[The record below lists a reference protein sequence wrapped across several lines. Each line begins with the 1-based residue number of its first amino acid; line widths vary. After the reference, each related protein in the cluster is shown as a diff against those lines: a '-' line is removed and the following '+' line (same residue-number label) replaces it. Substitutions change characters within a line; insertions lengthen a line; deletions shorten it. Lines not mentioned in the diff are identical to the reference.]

1 TNQKQNPRLTDYRAV
16 ALGGAI
22 WAGAL
27 FQSATAPWRIAIAAL
42 ILAALSLISRKFRF
56 SVIIFA
62 LLLGSTVMSIRQAS
76 LAHSQISRFFMQS
89 ATITAEVVTDP
100 SKTSTGSYSFIA
112 RAVLVNNSSI
122 HYKLRVPI
130 RVMTSKQSITTLL
143 PGQRFSAQGRIVA
156 SKEARV
162 AALVVIKDDFHILTP
177 PSRWASALG
186 AIRLG
191 LRFLS
196 GDGNAGALIP
206 GMVLGDTSKQ
216 SVEFKN
222 SMRRSGLTHLV
233 AVSGANF
240 ALVSAFVLWMMQ
252 FLFARM
258 KFRLSATAISL
269 IAFIAL
275 VRPSPSVLRAAAMA
289 AVLLVAQG
297 TKKGRDSLPALGFAM
312 AAVVVVDPW
321 QARDA
326 GFALS
331 VLATAGLL
339 LFAPVLIEKLSI
351 HLPGKLAQA
360 LAPPIA
366 ATVFCSPII
375 VALSGYLAPMSVIAN
390 LLAAPFVAPITIVGF
405 IAALFS
411 PFAPLISTVLIWFI
425 RFPAGAIA
433 LIAHWASSF
442 PVLTLQSGKIGFL
455 IVASFTLGSW
465 LLKKW
470 FKHIIVFTLV
480 ILISITWLQR
490 WPGGDWQVANCDIGQ
505 GDSMVINLGNH
516 QGIVIDVG
524 PDSVA
529 EDRCLKALGIKE
541 IPLLI
546 LSHFHA
552 DHVAGLTG
560 AIKNRAV
567 GQVWVSVNSAPLIE
581 SAKAQAALKG
591 VEMIKAVR
599 GMSARVG
606 PLTIRVLWPTLSA
619 RSFEEMPGDGSQIN
633 NSSIATLITSDAFS
647 LFAGG
652 DLEPPVQEILVKDV
666 GPVDIY
672 KVCHHGS
679 KYQDL
684 AFMSALHPRISIISV
699 GAGNTYGHPAV
710 QTLQALARL
719 GSEVLRTDIDG
730 AVAVQVRN
738 HQFTVRRAKGRFNL
752 IRWG

>member
-1 TNQKQNPRLTDYRAV
+1 
-16 ALGGAI
+16 
-22 WAGAL
+22 
-27 FQSATAPWRIAIAAL
+27 
-42 ILAALSLISRKFRF
+42 
-56 SVIIFA
+56 
-62 LLLGSTVMSIRQAS
+62 MSIRQAS

-100 SKTSTGSYSFIA
+100 SKTSTGNYSFIA

-162 AALVVIKDDFHILTP
+162 AALVVIKDDIEIQTQ

-191 LRFLS
+191 LRSLS

-516 QGIVIDVG
+516 RGIVIDVG
-524 PDSVA
+524 PDPVA

-581 SAKAQAALKG
+581 SAKAQSALSG

-619 RSFEEMPGDGSQIN
+619 TSFEEMPGDGSQIN

-679 KYQDL
+679 RYQDL

>member
-1 TNQKQNPRLTDYRAV
+1 
-16 ALGGAI
+16 
-22 WAGAL
+22 
-27 FQSATAPWRIAIAAL
+27 
-42 ILAALSLISRKFRF
+42 
-56 SVIIFA
+56 
-62 LLLGSTVMSIRQAS
+62 MSIRQAS

-100 SKTSTGSYSFIA
+100 SKTSTGNYSFIA

-130 RVMTSKQSITTLL
+130 RVMTSKQSVTTLL

-162 AALVVIKDDFHILTP
+162 AALVVIKDDIEIQTQ

-191 LRFLS
+191 LRSLS

-455 IVASFTLGSW
+455 IIASFTLGSW

-524 PDSVA
+524 PDPVA

-567 GQVWVSVNSAPLIE
+567 GQVWVSVNSAPLVE
-581 SAKAQAALKG
+581 SAMAQSALSG

-619 RSFEEMPGDGSQIN
+619 TSFEEMPGDGSQIN
-633 NSSIATLITSDAFS
+633 NSSIAILITSDAFS

-679 KYQDL
+679 RYQDL

-710 QTLQALARL
+710 QTLQSLARL

-730 AVAVQVRN
+730 AIAVQVRN

>member
-1 TNQKQNPRLTDYRAV
+1 
-16 ALGGAI
+16 
-22 WAGAL
+22 
-27 FQSATAPWRIAIAAL
+27 
-42 ILAALSLISRKFRF
+42 
-56 SVIIFA
+56 
-62 LLLGSTVMSIRQAS
+62 MSIRQAS

-89 ATITAEVVTDP
+89 ANITAEVVTDP
-100 SKTSTGSYSFIA
+100 SKTSTGNYSFIA

-130 RVMTSKQSITTLL
+130 RVMTSKQSVTTLL

-162 AALVVIKDDFHILTP
+162 AALVVIKDDIEIQTQ

-191 LRFLS
+191 LRSLS

-455 IVASFTLGSW
+455 IIASFTLGSW

-516 QGIVIDVG
+516 RGIVIDVG
-524 PDSVA
+524 PDPVA

-619 RSFEEMPGDGSQIN
+619 TSFEEMPGDGSQIN

-679 KYQDL
+679 RYQDL

>member
-1 TNQKQNPRLTDYRAV
+1 MQN
-16 ALGGAI
+16 
-22 WAGAL
+22 
-27 FQSATAPWRIAIAAL
+27 AT
-42 ILAALSLISRKFRF
+42 
-56 SVIIFA
+56 V
-62 LLLGSTVMSIRQAS
+62 
-76 LAHSQISRFFMQS
+76 
-89 ATITAEVVTDP
+89 TAEVVTDP

-130 RVMTSKQSITTLL
+130 RVMTSDQSVTQLL

-162 AALVVIKDDFHILTP
+162 AALVVIKSDIEIQTQ
-177 PSRWASALG
+177 PSHWASALG

-191 LRFLS
+191 LRSLS
-196 GDGNAGALIP
+196 GDGDAGALIP

-216 SVEFKN
+216 SSDFKN
-222 SMRRSGLTHLV
+222 SMKRSGLTHLV

-258 KFRLSATAISL
+258 KFRLTATAISL

-289 AVLLVAQG
+289 AVLLIAQG
-297 TKKGRDSLPALGFAM
+297 TKRGRDSLPALGFAM
-312 AAVVVVDPW
+312 AAVVIVDPW

-339 LFAPVLIEKLSI
+339 LFAPVLIEKMRTRM
-351 HLPGKLAQA
+351 PEKLAQA

-366 ATVFCSPII
+366 AIVFCSPII

-411 PFAPLISTVLIWFI
+411 PIAPLLSTILMWFI

-433 LIAHWASSF
+433 LIADWASSF
-442 PVLTLQSGKIGFL
+442 PVLTLRTGKIGFL
-455 IVASFTLGSW
+455 IVASFTLISW

-470 FKHIIVFTLV
+470 LKQIIIFTLV
-480 ILISITWLQR
+480 VLISITWLQR

-516 QGIVIDVG
+516 RGLVIDVG
-524 PDSVA
+524 PDPVA
-529 EDRCLKALGIKE
+529 EDRCLKALGINE

-552 DHVAGLTG
+552 DHVAGLPG
-560 AIKNRAV
+560 ALKNRTV
-567 GQVWVSVNSAPLIE
+567 GQVWVSVNSAPLVE
-581 SAKAQAALKG
+581 SAMAQSALKG

-599 GMSARVG
+599 GMSSKLG
-606 PLTIRVLWPTLSA
+606 PLTIKVLWPTLSA
-619 RSFEEMPGDGSQIN
+619 TSFAEMPGDGSQIN
-633 NSSIATLITSDAFS
+633 NSSIATLITGDAFS
-647 LFAGG
+647 IFAGG
-652 DLEPPVQEILVKDV
+652 DIEPPVQEILVKDV

-672 KVCHHGS
+672 KVSHHGS
-679 KYQDL
+679 RYQDL
-684 AFMSALHPRISIISV
+684 AFMAALHPRISIISV
-699 GAGNTYGHPAV
+699 GVGNTYGHPAV
-710 QTLQALARL
+710 QTLGALARL
-719 GSEVLRTDIDG
+719 GSEVVRTDIDG
-730 AVAVQVRN
+730 AIAVQVRN
-738 HQFTVRRAKGRFNL
+738 HQVTVRRAKGRFNL

>member
-1 TNQKQNPRLTDYRAV
+1 
-16 ALGGAI
+16 
-22 WAGAL
+22 
-27 FQSATAPWRIAIAAL
+27 
-42 ILAALSLISRKFRF
+42 
-56 SVIIFA
+56 
-62 LLLGSTVMSIRQAS
+62 MSIRQAS

-100 SKTSTGSYSFIA
+100 SKTSTGNYSFIA

-130 RVMTSKQSITTLL
+130 RVMTSKQSVTTLL
-143 PGQRFSAQGRIVA
+143 PGQRFSAEGRIVA

-162 AALVVIKDDFHILTP
+162 AALVVIKDDIEIQTQ

-191 LRFLS
+191 LRSLS

-216 SVEFKN
+216 SADFKN

-411 PFAPLISTVLIWFI
+411 PFAPLLSTVLIWFI

-455 IVASFTLGSW
+455 IIASFTLGSW

-524 PDSVA
+524 PDAVA

-606 PLTIRVLWPTLSA
+606 PLTIRVPWPTLSA
-619 RSFEEMPGDGSQIN
+619 TSFEEMPGDGSQIN

-679 KYQDL
+679 RYQDL

-730 AVAVQVRN
+730 AIAVQVRN

>member
-1 TNQKQNPRLTDYRAV
+1 MQN
-16 ALGGAI
+16 
-22 WAGAL
+22 
-27 FQSATAPWRIAIAAL
+27 AT
-42 ILAALSLISRKFRF
+42 
-56 SVIIFA
+56 V
-62 LLLGSTVMSIRQAS
+62 
-76 LAHSQISRFFMQS
+76 
-89 ATITAEVVTDP
+89 TAEVVTDP

-130 RVMTSKQSITTLL
+130 RVMTSDQSVTQLL

-162 AALVVIKDDFHILTP
+162 AALVVIKSDIEIQTQ
-177 PSRWASALG
+177 PSHWASALG

-191 LRFLS
+191 LRSLS
-196 GDGNAGALIP
+196 GDGDAGALIP

-216 SVEFKN
+216 SSDFKN
-222 SMRRSGLTHLV
+222 SMKRSGLTHLV

-258 KFRLSATAISL
+258 KFRLTATAISL

-289 AVLLVAQG
+289 AVLLIAQG
-297 TKKGRDSLPALGFAM
+297 TKRGRDSLPALGFAM
-312 AAVVVVDPW
+312 AAVVIVDPW

-339 LFAPVLIEKLSI
+339 LFAPVLIEKMRTRM
-351 HLPGKLAQA
+351 PEKLAQA

-366 ATVFCSPII
+366 AIVFCSPII

-411 PFAPLISTVLIWFI
+411 PIAPLLSTILMWFI

-433 LIAHWASSF
+433 LIADWASSF
-442 PVLTLQSGKIGFL
+442 PVLTLRTGKIGFL
-455 IVASFTLGSW
+455 IVASFTLISW

-470 FKHIIVFTLV
+470 LKQIIIFTLV
-480 ILISITWLQR
+480 VLISITWLQR

-516 QGIVIDVG
+516 RGLVIDVG
-524 PDSVA
+524 PDPVA
-529 EDRCLKALGIKE
+529 EDRCLKALGINE

-552 DHVAGLTG
+552 DHVAGLPG
-560 AIKNRAV
+560 ALKNRTV
-567 GQVWVSVNSAPLIE
+567 GQVWVSVNSAPLVE
-581 SAKAQAALKG
+581 SAMAQSALKG
-591 VEMIKAVR
+591 VEIIKAVR
-599 GMSARVG
+599 GMSSKLG
-606 PLTIRVLWPTLSA
+606 PLTIKVLWPTLSA
-619 RSFEEMPGDGSQIN
+619 TSFAEMPGDGSQIN
-633 NSSIATLITSDAFS
+633 NSSIATLITGDAFS
-647 LFAGG
+647 IFAGG
-652 DLEPPVQEILVKDV
+652 DIEPPVQEILVKDV

-672 KVCHHGS
+672 KVSHHGS
-679 KYQDL
+679 RYQDL
-684 AFMSALHPRISIISV
+684 AFMAALHPRISIISV

-710 QTLQALARL
+710 QTLDALARL
-719 GSEVLRTDIDG
+719 GSEVVRTDIDG
-730 AVAVQVRN
+730 AIAVQVRN
-738 HQFTVRRAKGRFNL
+738 HHFTIRKAKGRFNL

>member
-1 TNQKQNPRLTDYRAV
+1 
-16 ALGGAI
+16 
-22 WAGAL
+22 
-27 FQSATAPWRIAIAAL
+27 
-42 ILAALSLISRKFRF
+42 
-56 SVIIFA
+56 
-62 LLLGSTVMSIRQAS
+62 MSIRQAS

-100 SKTSTGSYSFIA
+100 SKTSTGDYSFIA

-130 RVMTSKQSITTLL
+130 RVMTSKQSVTTLL
-143 PGQRFSAQGRIVA
+143 PGQRFSAEGRIVA

-162 AALVVIKDDFHILTP
+162 AALVLIKDDIEIQTQ

-191 LRFLS
+191 LRSLS

-455 IVASFTLGSW
+455 IIASFTLGSW

-516 QGIVIDVG
+516 RGIVVDVG
-524 PDSVA
+524 PDAVA
-529 EDRCLKALGIKE
+529 EDRCLKALEIKE

-619 RSFEEMPGDGSQIN
+619 TSFEEMPGDGSQIN

-679 KYQDL
+679 RYQDL

>member
-1 TNQKQNPRLTDYRAV
+1 
-16 ALGGAI
+16 
-22 WAGAL
+22 
-27 FQSATAPWRIAIAAL
+27 
-42 ILAALSLISRKFRF
+42 
-56 SVIIFA
+56 
-62 LLLGSTVMSIRQAS
+62 MSIRQAS

-100 SKTSTGSYSFIA
+100 SKTSTGNYSFIA

-130 RVMTSKQSITTLL
+130 RVMTSKQSVTTLL

-162 AALVVIKDDFHILTP
+162 AALVVLKDDIEIQTR

-191 LRFLS
+191 LRSLS

-411 PFAPLISTVLIWFI
+411 PFAPLLSTVLIWFI

-455 IVASFTLGSW
+455 IIASFTLGSW

-524 PDSVA
+524 PDAVA

-552 DHVAGLTG
+552 DHVAGLPG
-560 AIKNRAV
+560 AIKNRTV
-567 GQVWVSVNSAPLIE
+567 GQVWVSVNSAPLVE
-581 SAKAQAALKG
+581 SAMAQAALKG

-619 RSFEEMPGDGSQIN
+619 TSFEEMPGDGSQIN

-679 KYQDL
+679 RYQDL

-730 AVAVQVRN
+730 AIAVQVRN

>member
-1 TNQKQNPRLTDYRAV
+1 MQN
-16 ALGGAI
+16 
-22 WAGAL
+22 
-27 FQSATAPWRIAIAAL
+27 AT
-42 ILAALSLISRKFRF
+42 
-56 SVIIFA
+56 V
-62 LLLGSTVMSIRQAS
+62 
-76 LAHSQISRFFMQS
+76 
-89 ATITAEVVTDP
+89 TAEVVTDP

-130 RVMTSKQSITTLL
+130 RVMTSDQSVTQLL

-162 AALVVIKDDFHILTP
+162 AALVVIKSDIEIQTQ
-177 PSRWASALG
+177 PSHWASALG

-191 LRFLS
+191 LRSLS
-196 GDGNAGALIP
+196 GDGDAGALIP

-216 SVEFKN
+216 SSDFKN
-222 SMRRSGLTHLV
+222 SMKRSGLTHLV

-258 KFRLSATAISL
+258 KFRLTATAISL

-289 AVLLVAQG
+289 AVLLIAQG
-297 TKKGRDSLPALGFAM
+297 TKRGRDSLPALGFAM
-312 AAVVVVDPW
+312 AAVVIVDPW

-339 LFAPVLIEKLSI
+339 LFAPVLIEKMRTRM
-351 HLPGKLAQA
+351 PEKLAQA

-366 ATVFCSPII
+366 AIVFCSPII

-411 PFAPLISTVLIWFI
+411 PIAPLLSTILMWFI

-433 LIAHWASSF
+433 LIADWASSF
-442 PVLTLQSGKIGFL
+442 PVLTLRTGKIGFL
-455 IVASFTLGSW
+455 IVASFTLISW
-465 LLKKW
+465 LLKRW
-470 FKHIIVFTLV
+470 FKHIIIFTLV
-480 ILISITWLQR
+480 VLISITWLQR

-516 QGIVIDVG
+516 RGLVIDVG
-524 PDSVA
+524 PDPVA
-529 EDRCLKALGIKE
+529 EDRCLKALGINE

-552 DHVAGLTG
+552 DHVAGLPG
-560 AIKNRAV
+560 ALKNRTV
-567 GQVWVSVNSAPLIE
+567 GQVWVSVNSAPLVE
-581 SAKAQAALKG
+581 SAMAQSALKG

-599 GMSARVG
+599 GMSSKLGV
-606 PLTIRVLWPTLSA
+606 LTIKVLWPTLSA
-619 RSFEEMPGDGSQIN
+619 TSFAEMPGDGSQIN
-633 NSSIATLITSDAFS
+633 NSSIATLITCDAFS
-647 LFAGG
+647 IFAGG
-652 DLEPPVQEILVKDV
+652 DIEPPVQEILVKDV

-672 KVCHHGS
+672 KVSHHGS
-679 KYQDL
+679 RYQDL
-684 AFMSALHPRISIISV
+684 AFMAALHPRISIISV
-699 GAGNTYGHPAV
+699 GVGNTYGHPAV
-710 QTLQALARL
+710 QTLGALARL
-719 GSEVLRTDIDG
+719 GSEVVRTDIDG
-730 AVAVQVRN
+730 AIAVQVRN

>member
-1 TNQKQNPRLTDYRAV
+1 
-16 ALGGAI
+16 
-22 WAGAL
+22 L
-27 FQSATAPWRIAIAAL
+27 FQSATAPWRISVAAL
-42 ILAALSLISRKFRF
+42 ILAALSIISRKVRF
-56 SVIIFA
+56 SVIICA

-76 LAHSQISRFFMQS
+76 LADSQISRFFMQS

-100 SKTSTGSYSFIA
+100 SKTTTGNYSFIA
-112 RAVLVNNSSI
+112 RAVLINNSSI

-130 RVMTSKQSITTLL
+130 RVMTSNQSVTTLL
-143 PGQRFSAQGRIVA
+143 PGQRFNAQGRIVA

-162 AALVVIKDDFHILTP
+162 AALVVIKDDIQIQTQA
-177 PSRWASALG
+177 SRWASALG

-191 LRFLS
+191 LRALS
-196 GDGNAGALIP
+196 GDGDAGALIP

-216 SVEFKN
+216 SPEFKN
-222 SMRRSGLTHLV
+222 SMKRSGLTHLV

-258 KFRLSATAISL
+258 KFRLSATALSL

-297 TKKGRDSLPALGFAM
+297 TKRGRDSLPALGFAM
-312 AAVVVVDPW
+312 AAVVIIDPW

-339 LFAPVLIEKLSI
+339 LFAPVLIEKLST
-351 HLPGKLAQA
+351 HMPGKLAQA

-375 VALSGYLAPMSVIAN
+375 VALSGYLAPMGVIAN

-411 PFAPLISTVLIWFI
+411 PFAPMLSTVLIWFI

-442 PVLTLQSGKIGFL
+442 PVLNLRTGKIGFL
-455 IVASFTLGSW
+455 IVAVFTLGSW

-470 FKHIIVFTLV
+470 FKHIIIFTLV
-480 ILISITWLQR
+480 VLISITWLQR

-516 QGIVIDVG
+516 RGIVIDVG
-524 PDSVA
+524 PDAVA
-529 EDRCLKALGIKE
+529 EDRCLKALGINE

-552 DHVAGLTG
+552 DHVAGLPG
-560 AIKNRAV
+560 AIRNRTV
-567 GQVWVSVNSAPLIE
+567 GQVWVSVNSAPLVE
-581 SAKAQAALKG
+581 SAMAQAALKG
-591 VEMIKAVR
+591 IEMIKAVR
-599 GMSARVG
+599 GMSSRVG
-606 PLTIRVLWPTLSA
+606 PFTINVLWPTLSA
-619 RSFEEMPGDGSQIN
+619 ISFAEMPGDGSQVN
-633 NSSIATLITSDAFS
+633 NSSIATLITSAEFS
-647 LFAGG
+647 IFAGG
-652 DLEPPVQEILVKDV
+652 DIEPPVQEVLVKDV
-666 GPVDIY
+666 APVDIY
-672 KVCHHGS
+672 KVSHHGS
-679 KYQDL
+679 RYQDL
-684 AFMSALHPRISIISV
+684 AFMAALHPRISIISV

-710 QTLQALARL
+710 QTLEALARL
-719 GSEVLRTDIDG
+719 GSEVVRTDIDG
-730 AVAVQVRN
+730 AIAVQVRN

>member
-1 TNQKQNPRLTDYRAV
+1 L
-16 ALGGAI
+16 I
-22 WAGAL
+22 
-27 FQSATAPWRIAIAAL
+27 QSATTPWRISFAAL
-42 ILAALSLISRKFRF
+42 AVGALSFISRKARF
-56 SVIIFA
+56 SVIICA

-76 LAHSQISRFFMQS
+76 LAHSQITRFFMQS
-89 ATITAEVVTDP
+89 ATVTAEVVTDA
-100 SKTSTGSYSFIA
+100 SKTSTGNYSFIA
-112 RAVLVNNSSI
+112 RAVFVNNSSI

-130 RVMTSKQSITTLL
+130 RVMTSNQDVTKLL

-162 AALVVIKDDFHILTP
+162 AALVVIKDGIEIQTKASH
-177 PSRWASALG
+177 WASALG

-191 LRFLS
+191 LRSLS

-216 SVEFKN
+216 SAEFKN
-222 SMRRSGLTHLV
+222 SMKRSGLTHLV

-252 FLFARM
+252 FLFTRM
-258 KFRLSATAISL
+258 KFRLTATAISL

-289 AVLLVAQG
+289 AVLLIAQG
-297 TKKGRDSLPALGFAM
+297 TKRARDSLPALGFAM
-312 AAVVVVDPW
+312 AAVVIVDPW

-331 VLATAGLL
+331 VLATGGLL
-339 LFAPVLIEKLSI
+339 LFAPVLVEKLSS
-351 HLPGKLAQA
+351 HVPEKLAQA

-366 ATVFCSPII
+366 AIVFCSPII

-390 LLAAPFVAPITIVGF
+390 LFAAPFVAPITIVGF

-411 PFAPLISTVLIWFI
+411 PFLPFISSVLIWFI

-433 LIAHWASSF
+433 LIAHWASNF
-442 PVLTLQSGKIGFL
+442 PVLTLRTGKIGFL
-455 IVASFTLGSW
+455 IVATFTLLAW
-465 LLKKW
+465 LFKKW
-470 FKHIIVFTLV
+470 FKYITIFTLIV
-480 ILISITWLQR
+480 LISITWLQR
-490 WPGGDWQVANCDIGQ
+490 WPGGDWEIANCDIGQ

-524 PDSVA
+524 PDAVA
-529 EDRCLKALGIKE
+529 EDRCLKALGIQQ

-552 DHVAGLTG
+552 DHVAGLPG
-560 AIKNRAV
+560 AIKNRV
-567 GQVWVSVNSAPLIE
+567 IGQVWVSVNSAPLVE
-581 SAKAQAALKG
+581 SAMAHSALEG
-591 VEMIKAVR
+591 VEIIKAVR
-599 GMSARVG
+599 GMSSRVG
-606 PLTIRVLWPTLSA
+606 KLTIKVLWPTLSA
-619 RSFEEMPGDGSQIN
+619 TRFEEMPGEGSQIN
-633 NSSIATLITSDAFS
+633 NSSIATLITSDSFS
-647 LFAGG
+647 IFAGG
-652 DLEPPVQEILVKDV
+652 DLEPPVQQILIKDV
-666 GPVDIY
+666 APVDIY

-679 KYQDL
+679 RYQDL
-684 AFMSALHPRISIISV
+684 AFMAALHPRISIISV
-699 GAGNTYGHPAV
+699 GVGNTYGHPAV
-710 QTLQALARL
+710 QTLDALARL

-730 AVAVQVRN
+730 AIAVQVRN
-738 HQFTVRRAKGRFNL
+738 HQFTIRKAKGRFNL

>member
-1 TNQKQNPRLTDYRAV
+1 
-16 ALGGAI
+16 
-22 WAGAL
+22 
-27 FQSATAPWRIAIAAL
+27 
-42 ILAALSLISRKFRF
+42 
-56 SVIIFA
+56 
-62 LLLGSTVMSIRQAS
+62 MSIRQAS
-76 LAHSQISRFFMQS
+76 LADSQISRFFMQS

-100 SKTSTGSYSFIA
+100 NKTSTGNYSFIA

-130 RVMTSKQSITTLL
+130 RVMTSKQSVTTLL
-143 PGQRFSAQGRIVA
+143 PGQRFSTQGRIVA
-156 SKEARV
+156 SNEARV
-162 AALVVIKDDFHILTP
+162 AALVVIKDDIVIQTQA
-177 PSRWASALG
+177 SRWASALG
-186 AIRLG
+186 TIRLG
-191 LRFLS
+191 LRSLS

-216 SVEFKN
+216 SAEFKN
-222 SMRRSGLTHLV
+222 SMKRSGLTHLV

-297 TKKGRDSLPALGFAM
+297 TKRGRDSLPALGFAM
-312 AAVVVVDPW
+312 AAVVIVDPW

-339 LFAPVLIEKLSI
+339 LFAPVLIEKLST
-351 HLPGKLAQA
+351 HMPDKLAQA

-366 ATVFCSPII
+366 AIVFCSPII

-411 PFAPLISTVLIWFI
+411 PLVPLLSTVLIWFI

-442 PVLTLQSGKIGFL
+442 PVLTLRTGKIGFI
-455 IVASFTLGSW
+455 IVAGFTLGSW
-465 LLKKW
+465 LFKKW
-470 FKHIIVFTLV
+470 FKHILVFTLI

-524 PDSVA
+524 PDAVA
-529 EDRCLKALGIKE
+529 EDRCLKALGINE

-552 DHVAGLTG
+552 DHVAGLPG

-567 GQVWVSVNSAPLIE
+567 GHVWVSVNAAPLVE
-581 SAKAQAALKG
+581 SAMAQSALSG

-599 GMSARVG
+599 GMSAKVG
-606 PLTIRVLWPTLSA
+606 PLAINVLWPTLSA
-619 RSFEEMPGDGSQIN
+619 TSFEEMPGEGSQIN

-647 LFAGG
+647 IFAGG
-652 DLEPPVQEILVKDV
+652 DLEPPVQQILVKDV
-666 GPVDIY
+666 FPVDIY

-679 KYQDL
+679 RYQDL

-710 QTLQALARL
+710 QTLDALARL
-719 GSEVLRTDIDG
+719 GSQVVRTDIDG
-730 AVAVQVRN
+730 AIAVQVRN

>member
-1 TNQKQNPRLTDYRAV
+1 
-16 ALGGAI
+16 
-22 WAGAL
+22 
-27 FQSATAPWRIAIAAL
+27 
-42 ILAALSLISRKFRF
+42 
-56 SVIIFA
+56 
-62 LLLGSTVMSIRQAS
+62 MSIRQAS

-100 SKTSTGSYSFIA
+100 SKTSTGNYSFIA

-130 RVMTSKQSITTLL
+130 RVMTSKQSVTTLL

-162 AALVVIKDDFHILTP
+162 AALVVIKDDIEIQTQ

-191 LRFLS
+191 LRSLS

-455 IVASFTLGSW
+455 IIASFTLGSW

-516 QGIVIDVG
+516 RGIVIDVG
-524 PDSVA
+524 PDPVA

-606 PLTIRVLWPTLSA
+606 TLTIRVLWPTLSA
-619 RSFEEMPGDGSQIN
+619 TSFEEMPGDGSQIN

-679 KYQDL
+679 RYQDL

>member
-1 TNQKQNPRLTDYRAV
+1 
-16 ALGGAI
+16 
-22 WAGAL
+22 
-27 FQSATAPWRIAIAAL
+27 
-42 ILAALSLISRKFRF
+42 
-56 SVIIFA
+56 
-62 LLLGSTVMSIRQAS
+62 
-76 LAHSQISRFFMQS
+76 MQS

-100 SKTSTGSYSFIA
+100 SKTSTGNYSFIA
-112 RAVLVNNSSI
+112 RAILVNNSSI
-122 HYKLRVPI
+122 YYKLRVPI
-130 RVMTSKQSITTLL
+130 RVMTSNQSVTVLL
-143 PGQRFSAQGRIVA
+143 PGQRISAQGRIVA

-162 AALVVIKDDFHILTP
+162 AALVVIKDDIQIQTQ
-177 PSRWASALG
+177 PSRWANGLG

-191 LRFLS
+191 LRSLS

-216 SVEFKN
+216 SAEFKN

-297 TKKGRDSLPALGFAM
+297 TKRRRDSLPALGLAM
-312 AAVVVVDPW
+312 AAVVIVDPW

-339 LFAPVLIEKLSI
+339 LFAPVLIEKLSARM
-351 HLPGKLAQA
+351 PVKLAQA

-375 VALSGYLAPMSVIAN
+375 VALSGYLAPMSIIAN

-411 PFAPLISTVLIWFI
+411 PFASFISSVLIWFI

-442 PVLTLQSGKIGFL
+442 PVLTLQTGKIGFL
-455 IVASFTLGSW
+455 IVASFTLLAW
-465 LLKKW
+465 LFKKW
-470 FKHIIVFTLV
+470 FKYIVIFTLI

-516 QGIVIDVG
+516 RGIVIDVG
-524 PDSVA
+524 PDPVA

-552 DHVAGLTG
+552 DHVAGLPG
-560 AIKNRAV
+560 ALNKRTV
-567 GQVWVSVNSAPLIE
+567 GQVWVSVNSAPLVE
-581 SAKAQAALKG
+581 SAMAGSALAG

-599 GMSARVG
+599 GMGARVG
-606 PLTIRVLWPTLSA
+606 ALSINVLWPTLSA
-619 RSFEEMPGDGSQIN
+619 TSFEEMPGDGSQIN

-647 LFAGG
+647 IFAGG
-652 DLEPPVQEILVKDV
+652 DIEPPVQEILVKDV

-672 KVCHHGS
+672 KVSHHGS
-679 KYQDL
+679 RYQDV

-710 QTLQALARL
+710 QTLDALTRL

-730 AVAVQVRN
+730 AIAVQVRN
-738 HQFTVRRAKGRFNL
+738 HQFTVRKAKGRFNL

>member
-1 TNQKQNPRLTDYRAV
+1 
-16 ALGGAI
+16 
-22 WAGAL
+22 
-27 FQSATAPWRIAIAAL
+27 
-42 ILAALSLISRKFRF
+42 
-56 SVIIFA
+56 
-62 LLLGSTVMSIRQAS
+62 MSIRQAS

-100 SKTSTGSYSFIA
+100 SKTSTGNYSFIA

-130 RVMTSKQSITTLL
+130 RVMTSKQSVTTLL
-143 PGQRFSAQGRIVA
+143 PGQRFSAEGRIVA

-162 AALVVIKDDFHILTP
+162 AALVVIKDDIEIQTQA
-177 PSRWASALG
+177 SRWASALG

-191 LRFLS
+191 LRSLS

-411 PFAPLISTVLIWFI
+411 PFAPLVSTVLIWFI
-425 RFPAGAIA
+425 RFPAEAIA
-433 LIAHWASSF
+433 LIAHWASTF
-442 PVLTLQSGKIGFL
+442 PVLTLRTGKIGFL
-455 IVASFTLGSW
+455 IVALFALGSW
-465 LLKKW
+465 LFKKW

-480 ILISITWLQR
+480 VLISITWLQR

-524 PDSVA
+524 PDAVA
-529 EDRCLKALGIKE
+529 EDRCLKALGINK

-552 DHVAGLTG
+552 DHVAGLPG
-560 AIKNRAV
+560 ALKNRAV

-591 VEMIKAVR
+591 VEIIKAVR

-619 RSFEEMPGDGSQIN
+619 TSFEEMPGDGSQIN

-679 KYQDL
+679 RYQDL

>member
-1 TNQKQNPRLTDYRAV
+1 
-16 ALGGAI
+16 
-22 WAGAL
+22 
-27 FQSATAPWRIAIAAL
+27 
-42 ILAALSLISRKFRF
+42 
-56 SVIIFA
+56 
-62 LLLGSTVMSIRQAS
+62 MSIRQAS

-130 RVMTSKQSITTLL
+130 RVMTSKQSVTTLL

-162 AALVVIKDDFHILTP
+162 AALVVIKDDIEIQTQ

-339 LFAPVLIEKLSI
+339 LFAPVIIEKLSI

-433 LIAHWASSF
+433 LIAHWASTF
-442 PVLTLQSGKIGFL
+442 PVLTLRTGKIGFL
-455 IVASFTLGSW
+455 IVALFALASW
-465 LLKKW
+465 LFKKW
-470 FKHIIVFTLV
+470 FKQIIVFTLV

-524 PDSVA
+524 PDAVA
-529 EDRCLKALGIKE
+529 EDRCLKALGIRK

-567 GQVWVSVNSAPLIE
+567 GQVWVSVNSAPQNE

-619 RSFEEMPGDGSQIN
+619 TSFEEMPGDGSQIN

-679 KYQDL
+679 RYQDL

-710 QTLQALARL
+710 QTLEALARL

-730 AVAVQVRN
+730 AIAVQVRN

>member
-1 TNQKQNPRLTDYRAV
+1 
-16 ALGGAI
+16 
-22 WAGAL
+22 
-27 FQSATAPWRIAIAAL
+27 
-42 ILAALSLISRKFRF
+42 
-56 SVIIFA
+56 
-62 LLLGSTVMSIRQAS
+62 MSIRQAS

-100 SKTSTGSYSFIA
+100 SKTSTGNYSFIA

-143 PGQRFSAQGRIVA
+143 PGQRFSAEGRIVA

-162 AALVVIKDDFHILTP
+162 AALVVIKGDIEIQTQ

-191 LRFLS
+191 LRSLS

-455 IVASFTLGSW
+455 IIASFTLGSW

-524 PDSVA
+524 PDPVA
-529 EDRCLKALGIKE
+529 EDRCLKALGINE

-552 DHVAGLTG
+552 DHVAGLPG
-560 AIKNRAV
+560 AIKNRTV
-567 GQVWVSVNSAPLIE
+567 GQVWVSVNSAPLVE
-581 SAKAQAALKG
+581 SAMAQSALSG

-619 RSFEEMPGDGSQIN
+619 TSFEEMPGDGSQIN
-633 NSSIATLITSDAFS
+633 NSSIAILITSDAFS

-679 KYQDL
+679 RYQDL

-710 QTLQALARL
+710 QTLEALARL

-730 AVAVQVRN
+730 AIAVQVRN

>member
-1 TNQKQNPRLTDYRAV
+1 
-16 ALGGAI
+16 
-22 WAGAL
+22 
-27 FQSATAPWRIAIAAL
+27 
-42 ILAALSLISRKFRF
+42 
-56 SVIIFA
+56 
-62 LLLGSTVMSIRQAS
+62 MSIRQAS

-100 SKTSTGSYSFIA
+100 SKTSTGNYSFIA

-130 RVMTSKQSITTLL
+130 RVMTSKQSVTTLL

-162 AALVVIKDDFHILTP
+162 AALVVLKDDIEIQTR

-191 LRFLS
+191 LRSLS

-312 AAVVVVDPW
+312 AAVVVIDPW

-455 IVASFTLGSW
+455 IIASFTLGSW

-524 PDSVA
+524 PDAVA
-529 EDRCLKALGIKE
+529 EDRCLKALGIRE

-552 DHVAGLTG
+552 DHVAGLPG
-560 AIKNRAV
+560 AIKNRTV
-567 GQVWVSVNSAPLIE
+567 GQVWVSVNSAPLVE
-581 SAKAQAALKG
+581 SAMAQAALKG

-619 RSFEEMPGDGSQIN
+619 TSFEEMPGDGSQIN

-679 KYQDL
+679 RYQDL

-730 AVAVQVRN
+730 AIAVQVRN

>member
-1 TNQKQNPRLTDYRAV
+1 MQN
-16 ALGGAI
+16 
-22 WAGAL
+22 
-27 FQSATAPWRIAIAAL
+27 AT
-42 ILAALSLISRKFRF
+42 
-56 SVIIFA
+56 V
-62 LLLGSTVMSIRQAS
+62 
-76 LAHSQISRFFMQS
+76 
-89 ATITAEVVTDP
+89 TAEVVTDP

-130 RVMTSKQSITTLL
+130 RVMTSDQSVTQLL

-162 AALVVIKDDFHILTP
+162 AALVVIKSDIEIQTQ
-177 PSRWASALG
+177 PSHWASALG

-191 LRFLS
+191 LRSLS
-196 GDGNAGALIP
+196 GDGDAGALIP

-216 SVEFKN
+216 SSDFKN
-222 SMRRSGLTHLV
+222 SMKRSGLTHLV

-258 KFRLSATAISL
+258 KFRLTATAISL

-289 AVLLVAQG
+289 AVLLIAQG
-297 TKKGRDSLPALGFAM
+297 TKRGRDSLPALGFAM
-312 AAVVVVDPW
+312 AAVVIVDPW

-339 LFAPVLIEKLSI
+339 LFAPVLIEKMRTRM
-351 HLPGKLAQA
+351 PEKLAQA

-366 ATVFCSPII
+366 AIVFCSPII

-411 PFAPLISTVLIWFI
+411 PIAPLLSTILMWFI

-433 LIAHWASSF
+433 LIADWASSF
-442 PVLTLQSGKIGFL
+442 PVLTLRTGKIGFL
-455 IVASFTLGSW
+455 IVASFTLISW

-470 FKHIIVFTLV
+470 LKQIIIFTLV
-480 ILISITWLQR
+480 VLISITWLQR

-516 QGIVIDVG
+516 RGLVIDVG
-524 PDSVA
+524 PNPVA
-529 EDRCLKALGIKE
+529 EDRCLKALGINE

-552 DHVAGLTG
+552 DHVAGLPG
-560 AIKNRAV
+560 ALKNRTV
-567 GQVWVSVNSAPLIE
+567 GQVWVSVNSAPLVE
-581 SAKAQAALKG
+581 SAMAQSALKG

-599 GMSARVG
+599 GMSSKLG
-606 PLTIRVLWPTLSA
+606 PLTIKVLWPTLSA
-619 RSFEEMPGDGSQIN
+619 TSFAEMPGDGSQIN
-633 NSSIATLITSDAFS
+633 NSSIATLITGDAFS
-647 LFAGG
+647 IFAGG
-652 DLEPPVQEILVKDV
+652 DIEPPVQEILVKDV

-672 KVCHHGS
+672 KVSHHGS
-679 KYQDL
+679 RYQDL
-684 AFMSALHPRISIISV
+684 AFMAALHPRISIISV
-699 GAGNTYGHPAV
+699 GVGNTYGHPAV
-710 QTLQALARL
+710 QTLDALARL
-719 GSEVLRTDIDG
+719 GSEVVRTDIDG
-730 AVAVQVRN
+730 AIAVQVRN
-738 HQFTVRRAKGRFNL
+738 HHFTIRKAKGRFNL

>member
-1 TNQKQNPRLTDYRAV
+1 
-16 ALGGAI
+16 
-22 WAGAL
+22 
-27 FQSATAPWRIAIAAL
+27 
-42 ILAALSLISRKFRF
+42 
-56 SVIIFA
+56 
-62 LLLGSTVMSIRQAS
+62 MSIRQAS

-100 SKTSTGSYSFIA
+100 SKTSTGNYSFIA

-130 RVMTSKQSITTLL
+130 RVMTSKQSVTTLL

-516 QGIVIDVG
+516 RGIVIDVG
-524 PDSVA
+524 PNPVA

-619 RSFEEMPGDGSQIN
+619 TSFEEMPGDGSQIN

>member
-1 TNQKQNPRLTDYRAV
+1 
-16 ALGGAI
+16 
-22 WAGAL
+22 
-27 FQSATAPWRIAIAAL
+27 
-42 ILAALSLISRKFRF
+42 
-56 SVIIFA
+56 
-62 LLLGSTVMSIRQAS
+62 MSIRQAS

-100 SKTSTGSYSFIA
+100 SKTSTGNYSFIA

-162 AALVVIKDDFHILTP
+162 AALVVIKDDIEIQTQ

-191 LRFLS
+191 LRSLS

-516 QGIVIDVG
+516 RGIVIDVG
-524 PDSVA
+524 PNPVA

-619 RSFEEMPGDGSQIN
+619 TSFEEMPGDGSQIN

-679 KYQDL
+679 RYQDL

>member
-1 TNQKQNPRLTDYRAV
+1 
-16 ALGGAI
+16 
-22 WAGAL
+22 L

-100 SKTSTGSYSFIA
+100 SKTSTGNYSFIA

-130 RVMTSKQSITTLL
+130 RVMTSKQSVTTLL
-143 PGQRFSAQGRIVA
+143 PGQRFSAEGRIVA

-162 AALVVIKDDFHILTP
+162 AALVVIKDDIEIQTQ

-191 LRFLS
+191 LRSLS

-433 LIAHWASSF
+433 LIAHWASTF
-442 PVLTLQSGKIGFL
+442 PVLTLRTGKIGFL
-455 IVASFTLGSW
+455 IVALFALASW
-465 LLKKW
+465 LFKKW

-480 ILISITWLQR
+480 VLISITWLQR

-516 QGIVIDVG
+516 RGIVIDVG
-524 PDSVA
+524 PDAVA
-529 EDRCLKALGIKE
+529 EDRCLKALGINK

-552 DHVAGLTG
+552 DHVAGLPG
-560 AIKNRAV
+560 ALKNRAV
-567 GQVWVSVNSAPLIE
+567 GQVWVSVNAAPLIE

-619 RSFEEMPGDGSQIN
+619 TSFEEMPGDGSQIN
-633 NSSIATLITSDAFS
+633 NSSVATLITSDAFS

-679 KYQDL
+679 RYQDL

-710 QTLQALARL
+710 QTLEALARL

-730 AVAVQVRN
+730 AIAVQVRN

>member
-1 TNQKQNPRLTDYRAV
+1 
-16 ALGGAI
+16 
-22 WAGAL
+22 L

-56 SVIIFA
+56 SVIICA

-516 QGIVIDVG
+516 RGIVIDVG
-524 PDSVA
+524 PNPVA

>member
-1 TNQKQNPRLTDYRAV
+1 
-16 ALGGAI
+16 
-22 WAGAL
+22 
-27 FQSATAPWRIAIAAL
+27 
-42 ILAALSLISRKFRF
+42 
-56 SVIIFA
+56 
-62 LLLGSTVMSIRQAS
+62 MSIRQAS

-100 SKTSTGSYSFIA
+100 SKTSTGNYSFIA

-130 RVMTSKQSITTLL
+130 RVMTSKQSVTTLL

-162 AALVVIKDDFHILTP
+162 AALVVIKDDIEIQTQ

-191 LRFLS
+191 LRSLS

-411 PFAPLISTVLIWFI
+411 PFAPLLSTVLIWFI

-455 IVASFTLGSW
+455 IIASFTLGSW

-516 QGIVIDVG
+516 RGIVIDVG
-524 PDSVA
+524 PDAVA
-529 EDRCLKALGIKE
+529 EDRCLKALGINE

-552 DHVAGLTG
+552 DHVAGLPG

-591 VEMIKAVR
+591 VEIIKAVR

-619 RSFEEMPGDGSQIN
+619 TSFEEMPGDGSQIN

-679 KYQDL
+679 RYQDL

-730 AVAVQVRN
+730 AIAVQVRN

>member
-1 TNQKQNPRLTDYRAV
+1 L
-16 ALGGAI
+16 L
-22 WAGAL
+22 
-27 FQSATAPWRIAIAAL
+27 QSATAPWRIAIAAL
-42 ILAALSLISRKFRF
+42 ALAALSFISRKVRF
-56 SVIIFA
+56 SVIICA

-76 LAHSQISRFFMQS
+76 LANSQISRFFMQS
-89 ATITAEVVTDP
+89 VIITAEVVTDP
-100 SKTSTGSYSFIA
+100 SKTNTGKYSFIA

-130 RVMTSKQSITTLL
+130 RVMTSKQSVTTLL
-143 PGQRFSAQGRIVA
+143 PGQRFSAEGRIVA

-162 AALVVIKDDFHILTP
+162 AALVVIKGDIEIQTR

-191 LRFLS
+191 LRSLS

-216 SVEFKN
+216 SAEFKN
-222 SMRRSGLTHLV
+222 SMKRSGLTHLV

-258 KFRLSATAISL
+258 KFRLSATALSL

-297 TKKGRDSLPALGFAM
+297 TKRGRDSLPALGFAM
-312 AAVVVVDPW
+312 AAVVIVDPW

-339 LFAPVLIEKLSI
+339 LFAPVLIEKLSV

-390 LLAAPFVAPITIVGF
+390 LMAAPFVAPITIVGF

-411 PFAPLISTVLIWFI
+411 PFAPLLSTVLIWFI
-425 RFPAGAIA
+425 RFPAGVIA
-433 LIAHWASSF
+433 LIAQWASSF
-442 PVLTLQSGKIGFL
+442 PVLTLRTGKIGFL
-455 IVASFTLGSW
+455 IVALFVLGSW

-470 FKHIIVFTLV
+470 FKHIIIFTLV
-480 ILISITWLQR
+480 VLISITWLQR

-524 PDSVA
+524 PDPVA

-552 DHVAGLTG
+552 DHVAGLSG
-560 AIKNRAV
+560 ALKKRTV
-567 GQVWVSVNSAPLIE
+567 GQVWVSVNSTPLVE
-581 SAKAQAALKG
+581 SAMAQSALSG

-606 PLTIRVLWPTLSA
+606 QLTIRVLWPTLSA
-619 RSFEEMPGDGSQIN
+619 TSFAEMPGDGSQIN

-652 DLEPPVQEILVKDV
+652 DIEPPVQEILVKDV
-666 GPVDIY
+666 APVDIY
-672 KVCHHGS
+672 KVSHHGS
-679 KYQDL
+679 RYQDL

-730 AVAVQVRN
+730 AIAVQVRN

>member
-1 TNQKQNPRLTDYRAV
+1 
-16 ALGGAI
+16 
-22 WAGAL
+22 
-27 FQSATAPWRIAIAAL
+27 
-42 ILAALSLISRKFRF
+42 
-56 SVIIFA
+56 
-62 LLLGSTVMSIRQAS
+62 MSIRQAS
-76 LAHSQISRFFMQS
+76 LADSQISRFFMQN

-100 SKTSTGSYSFIA
+100 SKTTTGNYSFIA
-112 RAVLVNNSSI
+112 RAVLINNSSI

-130 RVMTSKQSITTLL
+130 RVMTSNQSVTTLL
-143 PGQRFSAQGRIVA
+143 PGQRFNAQGRIVA

-162 AALVVIKDDFHILTP
+162 AALVVIKDDIQIQTQA
-177 PSRWASALG
+177 SRWASALG

-191 LRFLS
+191 LRALS
-196 GDGNAGALIP
+196 GDGDAGALIP

-216 SVEFKN
+216 SPEFKN
-222 SMRRSGLTHLV
+222 SMKRSGLTHLV

-258 KFRLSATAISL
+258 KFRLSATALSL

-297 TKKGRDSLPALGFAM
+297 TKRGRDSLPALGFAM
-312 AAVVVVDPW
+312 AAVVIIDPW

-339 LFAPVLIEKLSI
+339 LFAPVLIEKLST
-351 HLPGKLAQA
+351 HMPGKLAQA

-375 VALSGYLAPMSVIAN
+375 VALSGYLAPMGVIAN

-411 PFAPLISTVLIWFI
+411 PFVPMLSTVLIWFI

-442 PVLTLQSGKIGFL
+442 PVLNLRTGKIGFL
-455 IVASFTLGSW
+455 IVAVFTLGSW

-470 FKHIIVFTLV
+470 FKHIIIFTLV
-480 ILISITWLQR
+480 VLISITWLQR

-516 QGIVIDVG
+516 RGIVIDVG
-524 PDSVA
+524 PDAVA
-529 EDRCLKALGIKE
+529 EDRCLKALGINV

-552 DHVAGLTG
+552 DHVAGLPG
-560 AIKNRAV
+560 AIRNRTV
-567 GQVWVSVNSAPLIE
+567 GQVWVSVNSAPLVE
-581 SAKAQAALKG
+581 SAMAQAALKG

-606 PLTIRVLWPTLSA
+606 PLTIKVLWPTLSA
-619 RSFEEMPGDGSQIN
+619 TSFAEMPGDGSQVN
-633 NSSIATLITSDAFS
+633 NSSIATLITSAEFS
-647 LFAGG
+647 IFAGG
-652 DLEPPVQEILVKDV
+652 DIEPPVQEVLVKDV

-672 KVCHHGS
+672 KVSHHGS
-679 KYQDL
+679 RYQDL
-684 AFMSALHPRISIISV
+684 AFMAALHPRISIISV

-710 QTLQALARL
+710 QTLEALARL
-719 GSEVLRTDIDG
+719 GSEVVRTDIDG
-730 AVAVQVRN
+730 AIAVQVRN